1 MTENPSLSALLAR
14 FDPITLDEM
23 ESITLMNRID
33 SKYLT
38 DFPTLLRLLGDA
50 AEQGYR
56 ALCVDD
62 KKLIPYDSVYF
73 DTPDL
78 KTYTDHRNRKLVRQ
92 KIRTRC
98 YLTDSGAAF
107 LEIKRK
113 TNHGRTKKKRMQ
125 IPMAD
130 FADFRGNAEAA
141 AYLQTR
147 SMFTA
152 DQLSPELHTRF
163 SRITLV
169 NVHQTERITIDL
181 DLQFE
186 NVRFGTQAS
195 LPGAVIIEL
204 KQDGRAPSRMK
215 PILLKHRIKPFRI
228 SKYCTAVTLT
238 DPTARYGRFK
248 LKLKRIGRVIGC
260 TLHPAGSPLNGANTT
275 SPFNE
280 THISTTNETNNE

>member
-1 MTENPSLSALLAR
+1 MTNALSELLER
-14 FDPITLDEM
+14 LSPIGLDEM
-23 ESITLMNRID
+23 DSITLMNRID

-56 ALCVDD
+56 ALCVDG

-98 YLTDSGAAF
+98 YLTESGAAF

-113 TNHGRTKKKRMQ
+113 TNHGRTKKKRTP

-141 AYLQTR
+141 AYLKSR
-147 SMFTA
+147 SMFTVE
-152 DQLSPELHTRF
+152 QLSPELHTRF

-169 NVHQTERITIDL
+169 NAHQTERITIDT
-181 DLQFE
+181 DLRFE

-238 DPTARYGRFK
+238 DPTARYGSFK
-248 LKLKRIGRVIGC
+248 LKLKRISRVIGC
-260 TLHPAGSPLNGANTT
+260 PLHPAPSPSNDVHPASPLN
-275 SPFNE
+275 E
-280 THISTTNETNNE
+280 INNK

>member
-1 MTENPSLSALLAR
+1 MTGNPSLSALLAR

-23 ESITLMNRID
+23 EPITLMNRVD

-113 TNHGRTKKKRMQ
+113 TNHGRTKKKRTP

-141 AYLQTR
+141 AYLQSR
-147 SMFTA
+147 SMFTVE
-152 DQLSPELHTRF
+152 QLSPELHTRF

-169 NVHQTERITIDL
+169 NAHQTERITIDT
-181 DLQFE
+181 DLRFE

-204 KQDGRAPSRMK
+204 KQDGRSPSRMK
-215 PILLKHRIKPFRI
+215 PILLKYRIKPFRI

-248 LKLKRIGRVIGC
+248 GKLKRIGRLIGC
-260 TLHPAGSPLNGANTT
+260 PLHPAASPLNENLSASSSNGAHPV
-275 SPFNE
+275 SS
-280 THISTTNETNNE
+280 HIENS

>member
-14 FDPITLDEM
+14 IDPITLDEM

-56 ALCVDD
+56 ALYVDG

-92 KIRTRC
+92 KVRTRC

-141 AYLQTR
+141 EYLKNR

-152 DQLSPELHTRF
+152 EQLSPELHTRF

-169 NVHQTERITIDL
+169 NAHQTERITIDM
-181 DLQFE
+181 DLRFE
-186 NVRFGTQAS
+186 NVRHGTQAS
-195 LPGAVIIEL
+195 LPGAVVIEL

-260 TLHPAGSPLNGANTT
+260 PLYPAGSPLNGANTT
-275 SPFNE
+275 SR
-280 THISTTNETNNE
+280 STKPIHPHPTN

>member
-14 FDPITLDEM
+14 IDPITLDEM

-38 DFPTLLRLLGDA
+38 DVPTLMRLLGDA

-56 ALCVDD
+56 ALYVDG

-78 KTYTDHRNRKLVRQ
+78 RTYTDHRNRKLVRQ
-92 KIRTRC
+92 KVRTRC

-147 SMFTA
+147 SMFTVE
-152 DQLSPELHTRF
+152 QLSPELHTRF

-169 NVHQTERITIDL
+169 NAHQTERITIDM

-260 TLHPAGSPLNGANTT
+260 TLHPAGSPLNEAKTT
-275 SPFNE
+275 
-280 THISTTNETNNE
+280 HETNNE